1 MSQFKQVSS
10 TQDLVICLDFADP
23 HSYLALTGS
32 LALVKY
38 LNLSVQWLPLSAG
51 LSRLS
56 SRQPMALQ
64 QDPLAEYKARRAQA
78 RQKNTEAELRRTSR
92 LLDIPL
98 ANFRLPFDAAI
109 AAIGLLFVNGV
120 QADASGYIEAVFETV
135 FRRGITSN
143 MLVTKILSGLDVDL
157 EDWQHFVQGPGP
169 EALQQLEDELLSLGV
184 FSSPGYIHRGECY
197 HGRQHLPLLRWY
209 LSGAKGAAP
218 V

>member
-32 LALVKY
+32 LALVKD

-56 SRQPMALQ
+56 SRQPMVSK
-64 QDPLAEYKARRAQA
+64 QDPLAEYKARRASA
-78 RQKNTEAELRRTSR
+78 RQKNAEAELRRTSQ

-98 ANFRLPFDAAI
+98 ANSRLAFDAVI
-109 AAIGLLFVNGV
+109 ASIGLLFVNEV
-120 QADASGYIEAVFETV
+120 RADASGYIEAVFEAV
-135 FRRGITSN
+135 FRRGMTSN
-143 MLVTKILSGLDVDL
+143 TLVTKILSGLGLNL

-169 EALQQLEDELLSLGV
+169 QALQQLEEELLLLGV
-184 FSSPGYIHRGECY
+184 FSSPGYIHRGECF